1 VSGRGRSP
9 MMPFSTQH
17 RSHRR
22 VVMPPAGGYNPTGIG
37 SNTLM
42 EYYDFVALPLGA
54 PRMRERKRDTGL
66 FSLSDLANLDF
77 VKYLRREFPDDRV
90 RPDDQDFDLSAEVTT
105 DEQAS
110 EQYRLAD
117 ARKVI
122 RMYREWKAAQ
132 N

>member
-1 VSGRGRSP
+1 
-9 MMPFSTQH
+9 
-17 RSHRR
+17 
-22 VVMPPAGGYNPTGIG
+22 
-37 SNTLM
+37 
-42 EYYDFVALPLGA
+42 
-54 PRMRERKRDTGL
+54 MRERKRDTDL

-77 VKYLRREFPDDRV
+77 VKYLRRQFPDDRV